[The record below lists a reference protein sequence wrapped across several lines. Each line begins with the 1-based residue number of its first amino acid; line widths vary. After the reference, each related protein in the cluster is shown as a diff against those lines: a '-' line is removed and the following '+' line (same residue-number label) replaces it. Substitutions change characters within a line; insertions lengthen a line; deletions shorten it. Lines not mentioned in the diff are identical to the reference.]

1 MNNTNRAL
9 NRALLAVVG
18 LLSLAIAASLV
29 WLLVIPGVGAL
40 WRTWSTAALAWTDDV
55 FGRPLWTGTTL
66 SLAAV
71 IALAVAVVVIVL
83 LLAFALRQGGGSTA
97 TVVRARGED
106 GEIEIDTAVPAKL
119 LVERLRG
126 VPGVAGVAVS
136 AYRVRR
142 KPALK
147 VTVDCRRGASP
158 RTIVDAIDDAV
169 LRLGD
174 ALGTQPTVFAQLT
187 GGFRARVRTPVRVD
201 TSATA
206 VRPIP

>member
-1 MNNTNRAL
+1 MNSTNRAL

-18 LLSLAIAASLV
+18 LLALAVAASLA
-29 WLLVIPGVGAL
+29 WLLVTPNGAEL
-40 WRTWSTAALAWTDDV
+40 WRTWSRTAVAWTDDV
-55 FGRPLWTGTTL
+55 FGRPLWSGTTV

-71 IALAVAVVVIVL
+71 VALAAAVVAVVL

-97 TVVRARGED
+97 TVVRARGDD
-106 GEIEIDTAVPAKL
+106 GGIEIDTAVPARL

-126 VPGVAGVAVS
+126 VPGVASVAVS

-142 KPALK
+142 QPALK

-158 RTIVDAIDDAV
+158 RTVVDAIDDAV
-169 LRLGD
+169 LRLGQ
-174 ALGTQPTVFAQLT
+174 ALGTRPTVFAQLT

-201 TSATA
+201 TGATA
-206 VRPIP
+206 VHPIP